1 MQLEFFKI
9 IKSLC
14 DNPDIIISKLDK
26 KSDVVILNCCDY
38 IEKMNKI
45 LSDFKFKCLSFTTE
59 NDNIKIET
67 KLQRQLQELNKKDE
81 IPRSIYKVIAPLLL
95 KDQDCTDYLKSINPF
110 L

>member
-1 MQLEFFKI
+1 MQLEFFKT

-14 DNPDIIISKLDK
+14 DNPDIIISKPDK

-45 LSDFKFKCLSFTTE
+45 LSDDFKFKCLRSTTE
-59 NDNIKIET
+59 NDNIAKIET

-81 IPRSIYKVIAPLLL
+81 IPQSVNEVLRSIGHFFSPNRGNV
-95 KDQDCTDYLKSINPF
+95 
-110 L
+110 